1 MQRLEGRA
9 GLLAAEKAGHE
20 CPATLKN
27 YRNKP
32 SSVET
37 VVSLRIKSISNLSV
51 LLHCFVATEKV
62 RKIILAFIMTPS
74 SFINLILREL
84 CEIKF

>member
-1 MQRLEGRA
+1 MPSYSQKLQE
-9 GLLAAEKAGHE
+9 E
-20 CPATLKN
+20 
-27 YRNKP
+27 P